1 MNQRILSYS
10 SFLAIM
16 VPPNLGG
23 HLTDL
28 LNANCGDKGPSSGLH
43 ITLLDPFFEPEHFEA
58 STNEMRELL
67 QNIEPFEISLDEY
80 GHFSKKNGSILWVK
94 PHSTPSSALDKLQ
107 KSLWGLYPMCDHI
120 TKISPK
126 GYQPHVTLGK
136 FNDRNKA
143 SAMASD
149 LNANNTSPT
158 KFLVK
163 EIQILSK
170 RPREP
175 YQVRATI
182 PLGRTVTLPH
192 FESVPL

>member
-94 PHSTPSSALDKLQ
+94 PHSTVSIRFLKLFSFCPSHLQ
-107 KSLWGLYPMCDHI
+107 PWTNYKRVCGDCIQCAI
-120 TKISPK
+120 TLLKYRLRVIN
-126 GYQPHVTLGK
+126 L
-136 FNDRNKA
+136 
-143 SAMASD
+143 M
-149 LNANNTSPT
+149 
-158 KFLVK
+158 
-163 EIQILSK
+163 
-170 RPREP
+170 
-175 YQVRATI
+175 
-182 PLGRTVTLPH
+182 
-192 FESVPL
+192 